1 MPSHDQAWL
10 ETRLADISALL
21 QRSLADIDPTASLAA
36 LDRRL
41 DLFER
46 RLDGALSDMAP
57 GADHAGLKLIDAHV
71 MELAEHFENVGR
83 SLAKSVTAYNSA
95 VGTLESRVLVTARR
109 LKDNGIAATG
119 ELPDLETIDQTPRA
133 LGAPELTGLFD
144 EVETQDLRLKAQD
157 GSGQQTAYASAM
169 SQSEP

>member
-1 MPSHDQAWL
+1 M
-10 ETRLADISALL
+10 R
-21 QRSLADIDPTASLAA
+21 
-36 LDRRL
+36 
-41 DLFER
+41 
-46 RLDGALSDMAP
+46 
-57 GADHAGLKLIDAHV
+57 
-71 MELAEHFENVGR
+71 
-83 SLAKSVTAYNSA
+83 
-95 VGTLESRVLVTARR
+95 VTARR

-157 GSGQQTAYASAM
+157 GAGQQTAYASAM